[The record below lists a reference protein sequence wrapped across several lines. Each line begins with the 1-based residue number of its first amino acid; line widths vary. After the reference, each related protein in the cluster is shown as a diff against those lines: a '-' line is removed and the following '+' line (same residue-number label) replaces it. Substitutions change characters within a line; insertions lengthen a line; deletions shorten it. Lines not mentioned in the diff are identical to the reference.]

1 MPQLPSSK
9 TKTASSSAD
18 SATNATMKPNEKT
31 DVATES
37 VNEKQ
42 HFFYVLE
49 CRDKTF
55 YAGYTIDVARRLD
68 EHNDGTGAKYTRLDK
83 RRPVRLLHF
92 ESFDTRSLAMKQEYA
107 FKQLSRKQKEAYL
120 KEIPS
125 LSLSW

>member
-1 MPQLPSSK
+1 MPKPLSSK
-9 TKTASSSAD
+9 TKTASPSAD
-18 SATNATMKPNEKT
+18 SATNATMKT

-68 EHNDGTGAKYTRLDK
+68 EHNEGTGAKYTRLDK

-125 LSLSW
+125 LSLS

>member
-1 MPQLPSSK
+1 MPKPLSSK
-9 TKTASSSAD
+9 TKTTSSSAD
-18 SATNATMKPNEKT
+18 SATNATMKT
-31 DVATES
+31 DVAPES

-68 EHNDGTGAKYTRLDK
+68 EHNDGTGAKYTRLAK

-125 LSLSW
+125 LSLS

>member
-1 MPQLPSSK
+1 MPKPLSSK
-9 TKTASSSAD
+9 TKTTSSTAD
-18 SATNATMKPNEKT
+18 SATNATMKT
-31 DVATES
+31 DVVTES

-125 LSLSW
+125 LSLS

>member
-1 MPQLPSSK
+1 MPKPLSSK
-9 TKTASSSAD
+9 TKTTSSSAD
-18 SATNATMKPNEKT
+18 SATNATMKT
-31 DVATES
+31 DVAPES

-125 LSLSW
+125 LSLS

>member
-1 MPQLPSSK
+1 MPRPLSSK

-18 SATNATMKPNEKT
+18 SATNATMKT
-31 DVATES
+31 DVAPES

-125 LSLSW
+125 LSLS

>member
-1 MPQLPSSK
+1 MPKPLSSK
-9 TKTASSSAD
+9 TKTTSSSAD

-31 DVATES
+31 DVAPKS

-49 CRDKTF
+49 CRDNTF

-125 LSLSW
+125 LSLS

>member
-1 MPQLPSSK
+1 MPKPLSSK
-9 TKTASSSAD
+9 TKTTSSSAD
-18 SATNATMKPNEKT
+18 SATNATMKT
-31 DVATES
+31 DVAPES

-68 EHNDGTGAKYTRLDK
+68 EHNDGTGAKYTRLAK
-83 RRPVRLLHF
+83 RRPARLLHF

-125 LSLSW
+125 LSLS

>member
-1 MPQLPSSK
+1 MPQLPASK
-9 TKTASSSAD
+9 TKTTSSSAD

-55 YAGYTIDVARRLD
+55 YAGYTIDVVRRLD

-125 LSLSW
+125 LSLS

>member
-1 MPQLPSSK
+1 MPKPLSSK
-9 TKTASSSAD
+9 TKTTSSSAD
-18 SATNATMKPNEKT
+18 SATNATMKT
-31 DVATES
+31 DVAPES

-68 EHNDGTGAKYTRLDK
+68 EHNEGTGAKYTRLAK

-125 LSLSW
+125 LSLS